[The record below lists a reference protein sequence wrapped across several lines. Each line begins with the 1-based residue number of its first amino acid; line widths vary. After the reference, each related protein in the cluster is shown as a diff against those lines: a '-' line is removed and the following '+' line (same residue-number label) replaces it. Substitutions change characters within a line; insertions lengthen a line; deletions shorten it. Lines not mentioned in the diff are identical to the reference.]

1 MPHPPGRGPAFDQ
14 RASEVH
20 LTPGYHSWGV
30 AHCFPAMGTN
40 GPFFA
45 VGKRRAVS
53 GKSILHVATTSD
65 KGEHK
70 DEQGSAYNRPDDRE
84 RCASHLHSEQFGQP
98 ELT

>member
-1 MPHPPGRGPAFDQ
+1 MPHPPGRGRAFDQ

-20 LTPGYHSWGV
+20 LTPGRHPPGV
-30 AHCFPAMGTN
+30 AHCFPGMGTI
-40 GPFFA
+40 GPFTA

-53 GKSILHVATTSD
+53 AEPILHLATTSD
-65 KGEHK
+65 KSEHK
-70 DEQGSAYNRPDDRE
+70 DEQGGTYNRPDDRE